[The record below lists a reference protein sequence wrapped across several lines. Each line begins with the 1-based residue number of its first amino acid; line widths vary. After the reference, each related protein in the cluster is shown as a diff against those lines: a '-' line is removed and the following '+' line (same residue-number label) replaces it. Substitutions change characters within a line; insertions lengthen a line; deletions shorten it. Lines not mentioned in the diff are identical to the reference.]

1 MGPVSPH
8 RLRPTAIEISPGS
21 TTIAHMV
28 RPRLLALEGDEQPG
42 ERGRWRDRLLP
53 GGRRD
58 RSRRVR
64 SPGGGNTGTMVI
76 IGVCVVVFLA
86 ELAQGVS
93 ISGISGSSL
102 VADGALFGPAVA
114 EGEWWRLVTSS
125 FLHASLIHVGFNMY
139 LLWLLGSALEGYA
152 GTDRFLAVWFTA
164 VLWGAAGALV
174 LSPNA
179 ITVGASGGVFGLM
192 AAIFLLERQR
202 GMGLMQSQVGI
213 LLLLNLGITFV
224 LPGISIGGHLG
235 GIVGG
240 AAAAFVLSGFGKGSI
255 AYGQITPMIATS
267 MAVLTAGAIAVSFAA
282 V

>member
-1 MGPVSPH
+1 
-8 RLRPTAIEISPGS
+8 
-21 TTIAHMV
+21 MV

-42 ERGRWRDRLLP
+42 ERERWRDRLLP

-58 RSRRVR
+58 RPRRVR
-64 SPGGGNTGTMVI
+64 SPGGSNTGTMVI

-179 ITVGASGGVFGLM
+179 ITVGASGGVFALLLAFGMTFPNRTVML
-192 AAIFLLERQR
+192 IFPPIPMKAKYMVIMFGLLE
-202 GMGLMQSQVGI
+202 LY
-213 LLLLNLGITFV
+213 LGV
-224 LPGISIGGHLG
+224 SGSAPGVANFAHLG
-235 GIVGG
+235 GML
-240 AAAAFVLSGFGKGSI
+240 FGFLLLRHWAKPRRRG
-255 AYGQITPMIATS
+255 
-267 MAVLTAGAIAVSFAA
+267 
-282 V
+282 